1 MRIVKVVALIGWLAM
16 TAAIGNAFINGNFSA
31 EGDVLLGLP
40 WGVVSL
46 VDLYVGFSLF
56 SGWIIYRE
64 RSWPIKI
71 IWVVLMLT
79 LGNWTAALYVL
90 LAALRSGDD
99 WRKFWLGSRA

>member
-1 MRIVKVVALIGWLAM
+1 MRIVKVMALIGWLAM
-16 TAAIGNAFINGNFSA
+16 TAAIGHAFINGNFSA

-46 VDLYVGFSLF
+46 VDLYVGFILF

-71 IWVVLMLT
+71 IWIVLMLT

-99 WRKFWLGSRA
+99 WHKFWLGSRA